1 MPPPLHT
8 LGPFEIVRTLAV
20 GGQAKVLLGRREGPG
35 GFAVHHALKVV
46 ELGPLGGA
54 RLEDVPEAR
63 TLITEARLLTQLKSP
78 HTLTAEGLHALDD
91 RLVMVMEY
99 VAGRSLATLLHAL
112 SEQGTLL
119 PLPHALWIA
128 RCVLMALEQAHALSD
143 HRGAPLRVVHRDVTP
158 ENILLGFDGRVKLI
172 DFGIAI
178 SRMASRNTQLGMIK
192 GKLHYLSPEQASG
205 FHGIDHRTDIY
216 AAGLVLYEMVT
227 GRKPLAAPDGRA
239 EETHHIL
246 ERARAP
252 QIAPPRTLNEK
263 LPPALDAILGRALQR
278 EADQR
283 YPRARE
289 MMVAC
294 CELLHTIAP
303 RYCGDELGPFVSRVL
318 SEELR
323 SDQAQLRDGT
333 QVALPSSGPP
343 PAPVKAPRAQPVAP
357 MPVAPMP
364 VAPPP
369 APVAPPLAAQAP
381 PERQEPRTPQRG
393 EERDRTTASRPRMRY
408 VASQTPPPQRRPL
421 PPLPDDATRLDPPR
435 AGGEEATRL
444 EPAPSFPAPDPAEEA
459 VDLEHLLQAIEDLYD
474 ERSGGLSSSRSDEST
489 RIFKRR

>member
-128 RCVLMALEQAHALSD
+128 RCMLMALEQAHALSD

-158 ENILLGFDGRVKLI
+158 ENVLLGFDGRVKLI

-178 SRMASRNTQLGMIK
+178 SRMASRNTQLGIIK

-227 GRKPLAAPDGRA
+227 GRKPLAAPDGRQ

-323 SDQAQLRDGT
+323 SDQAQLREGT

-343 PAPVKAPRAQPVAP
+343 PAPLKAPRSQPVAP
-357 MPVAPMP
+357 APSE
-364 VAPPP
+364 P
-369 APVAPPLAAQAP
+369 AA
-381 PERQEPRTPQRG
+381 RQEPRAPRG
-393 EERDRTTASRPRMRY
+393 EERERTTASRPRMRY
-408 VASQTPPPQRRPL
+408 VASQAPQAPPQRRPL

-435 AGGEEATRL
+435 AGGAGAEEATRL
-444 EPAPSFPAPDPAEEA
+444 EPAPSFPGPDPAEEA
-459 VDLEHLLQAIEDLYD
+459 VDLDQLLQAIEDLYD
-474 ERSGGLSSSRSDEST
+474 ERSGRSDEST